1 MDTALEAVLEQLAC
15 PAHIVPAAL
24 RTPTTTTAA
33 PAAAAT
39 ADRARLPAPE
49 QARLLRWLHLRFL
62 RQPDNGQRVAGAT
75 LRNWCRLCGVVA
87 PTTPPAP
94 TPAAHTSTIT
104 TPAAAAAAAV
114 SAPFS
119 LPLASLTQLAKTVLC
134 ADRAHR
140 RRAAAF
146 GGARPDPSESL
157 LRAVSNNRAAVFSA
171 DCQLFPF
178 DMQWIV
184 AAAEAAP
191 AQFTPSLDALQAEV
205 EVAELKCLELR
216 SRDPAPGAD
225 YDAELDAALSRNLR
239 ASSRA
244 REVSDAY
251 AGLLGRFSKLYAAR
265 LRPAVVAADVA
276 PVGDDAR
283 VGPLARRAVPRL
295 AAVQRTLDHLRRARR
310 SSEGLALLLRKQA
323 EGGGATM
330 AASPTPAPDSCHEQ
344 RKVSP

>member
-1 MDTALEAVLEQLAC
+1 MDTLEAVLQQLAC
-15 PAHIVPAAL
+15 PAHIVPASL
-24 RTPTTTTAA
+24 RRTRSATSATDRAA
-33 PAAAAT
+33 PAAAN
-39 ADRARLPAPE
+39 ARLTAPE

-62 RQPDNGQRVAGAT
+62 RQPDNGQRVPGTT
-75 LRNWCRLCGVVA
+75 LKNWCRLCGVVA
-87 PTTPPAP
+87 PAPAAP
-94 TPAAHTSTIT
+94 TNASSPTTSSAAANTST
-104 TPAAAAAAAV
+104 
-114 SAPFS
+114 SATPFS

-157 LRAVSNNRAAVFSA
+157 LRAVSNNRASVFST

-216 SRDPAPGAD
+216 SRDPTPGAD
-225 YDAELDAALSRNLR
+225 YDTALDAALSRNLR
-239 ASSRA
+239 SSARA
-244 REVSDAY
+244 REVADAY
-251 AGLLGRFSKLYAAR
+251 AGLLGRFSDLYAAR
-265 LRPAVVAADVA
+265 LQPAVEAAVVV
-276 PVGDDAR
+276 PVGENGR
-283 VGPLARRAVPRL
+283 VGPLARQAVPRL
-295 AAVQRTLDHLRRARR
+295 AAVQRTLDNLQRARR
-310 SSEGLALLLRKQA
+310 SSKRLALLLRKQA
-323 EGGGATM
+323 GGRATAEAVATGA
-330 AASPTPAPDSCHEQ
+330 SAPRREQ